1 MRMKANKKLKMGE
14 KAELA
19 MREAVAEV
27 ILNHRKTKTPLA
39 IWKHNKAVNISPFK
53 VHLP

>member
-1 MRMKANKKLKMGE
+1 MKRAAKKRLNISE

-27 ILNHRKTKTPLA
+27 ILEHRKTKIPLV
-39 IWKHNKAVNISPFK
+39 IWKNNKVVSVSPFK

>member
-1 MRMKANKKLKMGE
+1 MKRRAKKRLNIGQ

-27 ILNHRKTKTPLA
+27 ILEHRRTKTPLA
-39 IWKHNKAVNISPFK
+39 IWKNNRVVEVSPFK
-53 VHLP
+53 VRLP